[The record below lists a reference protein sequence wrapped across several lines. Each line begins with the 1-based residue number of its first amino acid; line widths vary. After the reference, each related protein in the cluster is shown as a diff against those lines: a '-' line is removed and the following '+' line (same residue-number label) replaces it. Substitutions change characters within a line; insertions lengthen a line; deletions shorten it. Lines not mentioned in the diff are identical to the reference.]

1 MVLNCLEFI
10 IIYKENECCF
20 LCEGNIFIMLF
31 IFNNFSFYYFM
42 IEYYE
47 NVNCKFVRINFLN
60 IDIMLLFVFI
70 KY

>member
-20 LCEGNIFIMLF
+20 FCEGNIFIMLF